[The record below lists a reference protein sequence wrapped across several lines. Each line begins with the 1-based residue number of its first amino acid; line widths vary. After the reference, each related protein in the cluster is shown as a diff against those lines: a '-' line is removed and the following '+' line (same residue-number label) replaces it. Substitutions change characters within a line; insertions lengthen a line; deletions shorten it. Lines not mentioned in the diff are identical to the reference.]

1 MEYLRCY
8 AQVSLPAIGHNI
20 DEVRKRLA
28 PGVKLLAVIK
38 ADAYGHGA
46 CRVGKYLEPRVNY
59 FAVATLEEAVEL
71 REGGITRPI
80 LILSYV
86 SPSQYPELVR
96 YEITQTID
104 SLDQAEALEQAAAQA
119 GKRAKI
125 HIGVDTG
132 MTRIGF
138 QVREDEADR
147 IAQIAG
153 LPHLEMEG
161 IFTHFSCADQ
171 EDKSYCRMQ
180 LDKFERMYRYL
191 EERKVNIPI
200 RHICNSA
207 GIMEF
212 DRYRF
217 DMVRSGIITYGMY
230 PSEEVMKERLDLIP
244 ALEWKAHVIHVKDVE
259 AGVSV
264 GYGATFTTSRSVTRI
279 ATVSVGYAD
288 GYPRALSGRGSVLI
302 HGKYAPI
309 LGRVCM
315 DQMMVDVTGIPDIH
329 EGDEAILW
337 GGSVSDTAETIARKT
352 DTISYEVLCGVSR
365 RVPRVY
371 LEHGKIVDVEDWI
384 LEA

>member
-104 SLDQAEALEQAAAQA
+104 SLDQAEVLEQAAAQA

-153 LPHLEMEG
+153 FPHLEMEG

-171 EDKSYCRMQ
+171 EDKSYCQMQ

-244 ALEWKAHVIHVKDVE
+244 AMEWKAHVIHVKDVE

-264 GYGATFTTSRSVTRI
+264 GYGATFTTSRPVTRI

-315 DQMMVDVTGIPDIH
+315 DQMMVDVSAASGVAR
-329 EGDEAILW
+329 GDEAVLFGA
-337 GGSVSDTAETIARKT
+337 GGAQSAAQAAA
-352 DTISYEVLCGVSR
+352 LCGTIPYELLCRVSR
-365 RVPRVY
+365 RVPRLYVQQGKTPFFANY
-371 LEHGKIVDVEDWI
+371 LE
-384 LEA
+384 

>member
-138 QVREDEADR
+138 QVREDEAGPYRADR
-147 IAQIAG
+147 RISSSG
-153 LPHLEMEG
+153 DG
-161 IFTHFSCADQ
+161 
-171 EDKSYCRMQ
+171 
-180 LDKFERMYRYL
+180 RYL
-191 EERKVNIPI
+191 YSFFLCRPGGQVVLPDA
-200 RHICNSA
+200 A
-207 GIMEF
+207 GQ
-212 DRYRF
+212 
-217 DMVRSGIITYGMY
+217 V
-230 PSEEVMKERLDLIP
+230 
-244 ALEWKAHVIHVKDVE
+244 
-259 AGVSV
+259 
-264 GYGATFTTSRSVTRI
+264 
-279 ATVSVGYAD
+279 
-288 GYPRALSGRGSVLI
+288 
-302 HGKYAPI
+302 
-309 LGRVCM
+309 
-315 DQMMVDVTGIPDIH
+315 
-329 EGDEAILW
+329 
-337 GGSVSDTAETIARKT
+337 
-352 DTISYEVLCGVSR
+352 
-365 RVPRVY
+365 
-371 LEHGKIVDVEDWI
+371 
-384 LEA
+384 

>member
-8 AQVSLPAIGHNI
+8 AQVSLLAIGHNI